1 MGLSDLHAFPTP
13 STQVTRIGPNDTNT
27 DDYLDPHE
35 YRHHTISTIS
45 TINTASQTI
54 NYPPRP
60 PSDESLFSNPPTATA
75 NQSSEATTEE
85 PWNPFYNG
93 GNNLNNSY
101 SSVKIN
107 FHAPNKKLPVFKRSI
122 VNRFIKHNKINC
134 WMSFLIILY

>member
-27 DDYLDPHE
+27 DEYLDPHE

-45 TINTASQTI
+45 TISTASQTI

-60 PSDESLFSNPPTATA
+60 PSYESHINNSPTATG
-75 NQSSEATTEE
+75 NQSCDAITEE

-107 FHAPNKKLPVFKRSI
+107 FHAPNKKLSVFKR
-122 VNRFIKHNKINC
+122 
-134 WMSFLIILY
+134 